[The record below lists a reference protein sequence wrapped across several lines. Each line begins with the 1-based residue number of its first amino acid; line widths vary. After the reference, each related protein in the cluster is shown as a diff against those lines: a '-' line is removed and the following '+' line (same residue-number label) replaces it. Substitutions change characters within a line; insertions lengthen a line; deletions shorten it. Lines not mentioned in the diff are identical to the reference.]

1 MESTKLPDRIEDAI
15 DEVIQRCGGRKAFAT
30 DLWPHKAQRDAHNLL
45 DACLNPDR
53 REKFSRGAVV
63 YIARR
68 GHDVG
73 CHAVMQFIAAQ
84 CGYAVPQPIEPSDER
99 ANLQREYIEAARAMQ
114 HLAERIER
122 TQPGPRLASA

>member
-1 MESTKLPDRIEDAI
+1 MEPTKLPDRIEDAI
-15 DEVIQRCGGRKAFAT
+15 DEVIHRCGGRKAFAT

-53 REKFSRGAVV
+53 REKFSPGAVV

-73 CHAVMQFIAAQ
+73 CHAVMQFIAA
-84 CGYAVPQPIEPSDER
+84 
-99 ANLQREYIEAARAMQ
+99 
-114 HLAERIER
+114 
-122 TQPGPRLASA
+122 